1 MTMKLRMT
9 LAEYVNQRYHGRLY
23 AKAQNVRKTVKK
35 AYDAA
40 FADVDLLV
48 CSTKPNKAPK
58 FEQRRNHVEGIKQFI
73 YRPGAGHS
81 RNTAPFNY
89 TGHPAIIVPCA
100 KSGGLPIGMQLIRS
114 TFP

>member
-1 MTMKLRMT
+1 LFDPNFGGAFAATFYLTSLITTIGRFKQCHGHEWPMTMKLWMT

-48 CSTKPNKAPK
+48 CPTKPNKAPK
-58 FEQRRNHVEGIKQFI
+58 FEQPRNHVEVQIDFQ
-73 YRPGAGHS
+73 
-81 RNTAPFNY
+81 
-89 TGHPAIIVPCA
+89 
-100 KSGGLPIGMQLIRS
+100 Q
-114 TFP
+114 